1 MPKRKAKHSGWTY
14 GKRQKIPINL
24 GDNEENYSE
33 EDQISQL
40 PDVILISILSLLGI
54 RDAARTCVLSKR
66 WIYVWKQIT
75 CLNFDDID
83 ALSKPQKKRRQR
95 VKITSSYNWVNQVLQ
110 LHQGP
115 SLDEFKIRSSSLDC
129 SPSSSEIDNWIEFA
143 MWRRVKGLEIDL
155 EAGRRSRFSSP
166 SYAFPDKPFRSP
178 FGISCIKSLKHL
190 SLSFV
195 NITGELVEHFL
206 SYCELLEHLSV
217 SCSDQLVNFK
227 VAGSSLR
234 LKFLQISE
242 CTSLGL
248 VEIWAPNLVSFIY
261 KGMLGFCD
269 CIRLRHAPLLVNVS
283 LAESTR
289 SIIAPFLSV
298 KSCIPQ
304 LVTLNLHM
312 NLSSRGGVWLPE
324 FPEFTCL
331 KDLSMSVIATDRLS
345 LLALTKLIERSPFL
359 HGFTLKLR
367 WVRDSCQRNMQK
379 VNKCPHQCLKVVKF
393 SGFVGSIID
402 TELATYFTENA
413 IALETFII
421 DLKKVVIEESTLL
434 SEFVTTQTKLRA
446 TRKRA
451 LQIGE
456 KLPPGAEL
464 IVV

>member
-1 MPKRKAKHSGWTY
+1 MLKRKAEHSGWTY
-14 GKRQKIPINL
+14 RKRQKSPINL
-24 GDNEENYSE
+24 GDKEENYSE

-110 LHQGP
+110 LHHGP

-143 MWRRVKGLEIDL
+143 MWRRVQGLEIDL

-166 SYAFPDKPFRSP
+166 SYIFPDKPFRSP

-206 SYCELLEHLSV
+206 SYCELLEHLCV
-217 SCSDQLVNFK
+217 SCSDQLVNLK

-234 LKFLQISE
+234 LKFLQI
-242 CTSLGL
+242 
-248 VEIWAPNLVSFIY
+248 
-261 KGMLGFCD
+261 K
-269 CIRLRHAPLLVNVS
+269 
-283 LAESTR
+283 STR

-312 NLSSRGGVWLPE
+312 NLNSRGGVWLPE
-324 FPEFTCL
+324 FPEFTSL
-331 KDLSMSVIATDRLS
+331 KDLSLSVIATDQLS

-379 VNKCPHQCLKVVKF
+379 VYKCPHQCLKVVKF
-393 SGFVGSIID
+393 SGFVGSVID

-413 IALETFII
+413 VALETFII
-421 DLKKVVIEESTLL
+421 DLEKVVVEESTIL
-434 SEFVTTQTKLRA
+434 SEFVTTQKKLRA

-456 KLPPGAEL
+456 KLPRGAEL